1 MIYMPNCSKDS
12 VESNK
17 APKRRT
23 IEITILY
30 VNAPYRE
37 KICTE
42 DIAYQFKY
50 RRDRGATGLL
60 LCGHHQKHMTL
71 KSETN
76 TSLVFY
82 KGVELHILK
91 VLIIVEIKITYKIE
105 NLFKFEHGKKISKI
119 IYLKKLWITNT
130 NLPRGYIVV
139 NSDVFFKDYYIDF
152 KRDIRRHPYD
162 IWMFP
167 IRYYVQSSAMEK
179 NLNKAISILNNNTN
193 VFKNKT
199 QTITLSKG
207 CYEDTYLILH
217 ELGHALGLV
226 HEHSRKDRDKF
237 IKIHYNRMSQGG
249 NGNFFIFNNS
259 YYYNYSTTYDYA
271 ALMHYTAYS
280 FATAWYKFF
289 GYPVMEPKLNEQ
301 YIHMMGQRKKM
312 TFNEFKRINFC
323 HCNWCKW
330 VSNYTGEIY
339 SNKKTPCKNGGYADF
354 RNCSKCICPTGYTG
368 DLCQKI
374 IPSNSECGN
383 TSFVANRK
391 GTSLIYN
398 NNMTCHIFINATEGK
413 KIEITILYVNAPV
426 KKRLCTEDIAYQ
438 FKYVRDKRTTGLLL
452 CGHHQKH
459 MKLTSES
466 DSVLFLLEH
475 NTFSNKH
482 LIINKKLLR
491 GYIIVN
497 NDISFTDDHINF
509 KREIWVNR
517 KNPWNIPIKYWVK
530 PPVTKKNVET
540 AISVIQNNTC
550 IKFQEVNGIPVN
562 TEGLIFKEEYS
573 CSSFV
578 GRQKE
583 QPQGIYLT
591 SECYEN
597 PYSILHEI
605 GHALGLVHEHSRIG
619 RDKFIDI
626 DFWQLEERSKKNFVI
641 YNHSSFVN
649 YSTTYD
655 YASIMHYDQYAFGSW
670 WYWFIG
676 RPVIRPKLHVQYS
689 RMMGQRKCG
698 SVDNKT
704 NQLNFTVKPKCR
716 NGGYLDFNNCSK
728 CICPTGYT
736 GDLCRET
743 ISSDS
748 ECGNTTFKV
757 NKTRTQLIF
766 KDKRNFYVNAPYN
779 GDICT
784 EDFAYQIKYRRDRG
798 ATGLLLCGHHQMP
811 IKLKSETSSIL
822 IQYKGTDSHSLL
834 VFQYKQAD

>member
-1 MIYMPNCSKDS
+1 MINSDTF
-12 VESNK
+12 SNVINMK
-17 APKRRT
+17 LIICIYIST
-23 IEITILY
+23 IILF
-30 VNAPYRE
+30 
-37 KICTE
+37 I
-42 DIAYQFKY
+42 
-50 RRDRGATGLL
+50 
-60 LCGHHQKHMTL
+60 
-71 KSETN
+71 
-76 TSLVFY
+76 
-82 KGVELHILK
+82 
-91 VLIIVEIKITYKIE
+91 LIIV
-105 NLFKFEHGKKISKI
+105 SKI
-119 IYLKKLWITNT
+119 IKLK
-130 NLPRGYIVV
+130 
-139 NSDVFFKDYYIDF
+139 YYF
-152 KRDIRRHPYD
+152 
-162 IWMFP
+162 
-167 IRYYVQSSAMEK
+167 Q
-179 NLNKAISILNNNTN
+179 
-193 VFKNKT
+193 
-199 QTITLSKG
+199 
-207 CYEDTYLILH
+207 
-217 ELGHALGLV
+217 
-226 HEHSRKDRDKF
+226 
-237 IKIHYNRMSQGG
+237 
-249 NGNFFIFNNS
+249 
-259 YYYNYSTTYDYA
+259 
-271 ALMHYTAYS
+271 
-280 FATAWYKFF
+280 
-289 GYPVMEPKLNEQ
+289 
-301 YIHMMGQRKKM
+301 
-312 TFNEFKRINFC
+312 
-323 HCNWCKW
+323 
-330 VSNYTGEIY
+330 
-339 SNKKTPCKNGGYADF
+339 
-354 RNCSKCICPTGYTG
+354 
-368 DLCQKI
+368 
-374 IPSNSECGN
+374 
-383 TSFVANRK
+383 
-391 GTSLIYN
+391 
-398 NNMTCHIFINATEGK
+398 
-413 KIEITILYVNAPV
+413 
-426 KKRLCTEDIAYQ
+426 
-438 FKYVRDKRTTGLLL
+438 
-452 CGHHQKH
+452 
-459 MKLTSES
+459 
-466 DSVLFLLEH
+466 
-475 NTFSNKH
+475 KH

-766 KDKRNFYVNAPYN
+766 KDKRNCY
-779 GDICT
+779 IS
-784 EDFAYQIKYRRDRG
+784 
-798 ATGLLLCGHHQMP
+798 
-811 IKLKSETSSIL
+811 LKANKT
-822 IQYKGTDSHSLL
+822 K
-834 VFQYKQAD
+834 KN